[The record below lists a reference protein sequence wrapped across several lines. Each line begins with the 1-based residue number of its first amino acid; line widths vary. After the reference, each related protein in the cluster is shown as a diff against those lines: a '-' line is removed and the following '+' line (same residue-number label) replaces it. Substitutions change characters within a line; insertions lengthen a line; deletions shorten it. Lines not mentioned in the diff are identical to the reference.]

1 MSEQALFSYWV
12 GIISSSSAA
21 AVRDYF
27 QNDTKIFASMFYYL
41 PKLEH
46 SWKNHPFFSFS
57 SSTSSIQVK
66 VMSVAPA
73 ECYLTQY
80 MACFK
85 QLGHFELLRD
95 RMLYH
100 FSETAQQQRA
110 SGEMSEDDFQEERA
124 AV

>member
-1 MSEQALFSYWV
+1 MFVLFSDQKW
-12 GIISSSSAA
+12 
-21 AVRDYF
+21 
-27 QNDTKIFASMFYYL
+27 
-41 PKLEH
+41 
-46 SWKNHPFFSFS
+46 
-57 SSTSSIQVK
+57 STAGRITHLLLCSHQACSIQVK

-100 FSETAQQQRA
+100 FSETPQQQQVTR
-110 SGEMSEDDFQEERA
+110 EMSER
-124 AV
+124 